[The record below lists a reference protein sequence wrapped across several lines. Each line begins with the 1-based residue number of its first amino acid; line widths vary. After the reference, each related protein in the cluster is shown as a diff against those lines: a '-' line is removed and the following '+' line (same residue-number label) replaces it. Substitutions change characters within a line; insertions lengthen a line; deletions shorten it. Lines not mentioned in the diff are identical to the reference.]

1 MFQLCDQ
8 LLWRQQ
14 IGQGPGA
21 LIQGPPDKG
30 KPAAYEE
37 AGCKN
42 CAHEGLFN
50 TDSGV
55 SPANLILSLSAF

>member
-21 LIQGPPDKG
+21 LIQGPPDRG
-30 KPAAYEE
+30 KPAGYEE
-37 AGCKN
+37 AVSKN
-42 CAHEGLFN
+42 CAQEGLFN
-50 TDSGV
+50 MDSGV
-55 SPANLILSLSAF
+55 SPTNPILSLSAF

>member
-21 LIQGPPDKG
+21 LIQGPPDRG
-30 KPAAYEE
+30 KPAGYEE
-37 AGCKN
+37 AASKN
-42 CAHEGLFN
+42 RAQEGLFN
-50 TDSGV
+50 SESGV
-55 SPANLILSLSAF
+55 SPTNLILCLSAL